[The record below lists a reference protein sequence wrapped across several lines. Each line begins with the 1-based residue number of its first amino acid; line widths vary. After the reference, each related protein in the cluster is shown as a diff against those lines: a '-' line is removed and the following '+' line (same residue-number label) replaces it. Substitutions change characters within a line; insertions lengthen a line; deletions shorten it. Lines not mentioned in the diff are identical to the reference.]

1 VVVEKDQVILL
12 QERPPRRVA
21 DLTLWA
27 SEVALAA
34 STLEERSWQ
43 EVVDEEP
50 AVVVSAYLREL
61 VAREPTLAREVARRV
76 RAQGGGR
83 GDPELATEVARA
95 LRDGR
100 ALLELLPTQ
109 PNEQAVRALAEQL
122 SDDELAEALAVAARQ
137 RGALGMSGC
146 ARVALDRTGSE
157 VVQRGALAAL
167 ATWLA
172 PGALKMPF
180 VEPVAVQLLLAGEGA
195 VDREQDLLRRL
206 LKVQDAGAREAV
218 LGVVAR
224 RGATELV
231 PALRALQERV
241 TGRDAKARV
250 DQTIAQVQGRATGGT
265 GALSLPTEGG
275 GLAVVP
281 DE

>member
-1 VVVEKDQVILL
+1 MFSSGMCLFKIFSIDFHGSTGYGQAFTDAINQDWGGKPLEDL
-12 QERPPRRVA
+12 QKGLA
-21 DLTLWA
+21 HALTLDPQIDGSRA
-27 SEVALAA
+27 CDAFGNGRA
-34 STLEERSWQ
+34 
-43 EVVDEEP
+43 
-50 AVVVSAYLREL
+50 SAYKGTMWLNS
-61 VAREPTLAREVARRV
+61 ANH
-76 RAQGGGR
+76 GR
-83 GDPELATEVARA
+83 D
-95 LRDGR
+95 
-100 ALLELLPTQ
+100 
-109 PNEQAVRALAEQL
+109 
-122 SDDELAEALAVAARQ
+122 
-137 RGALGMSGC
+137 
-146 ARVALDRTGSE
+146 
-157 VVQRGALAAL
+157 
-167 ATWLA
+167 
-172 PGALKMPF
+172 
-180 VEPVAVQLLLAGEGA
+180 AVQLLLAGEGA